1 MKNLGN
7 LMKQAQEMQ
16 AKMAEMQA
24 RLAEMMIDGASGGG
38 LVSVTLNGKGEMK
51 AISIDPSLL
60 DPAEPEILEDLVK
73 AAHGDAKTKAEAR
86 MAEEMKALTGGLQ
99 LPPGMSLPF

>member
-16 AKMAEMQA
+16 AKMAEMQE
-24 RLAEMMIDGASGGG
+24 RLSELTVDGVAGGG
-38 LVSVTLNGKGEMK
+38 LVTVSLNGKGEMK
-51 AISIDPSLL
+51 GIKIDPSLI
-60 DPAEPEILEDLVK
+60 DPAEPEILEDLIL
-73 AAHGDAKTKAEAR
+73 AAHGDANSKAEAR
-86 MAEEMKALTGGLQ
+86 KQEEMKDLTGGLQ